1 MPAPSINRLCGLLF
15 CFAFI
20 VPSIPVSAES
30 SATEST
36 VTEPTIVE
44 PTNTESTAPQSST
57 NGQPPATAANAPD
70 FEAVSSQAGISN
82 AQLNAA
88 QALRYSHADSA
99 WICTADGDDWN
110 CQQGPKQIESQKTD
124 RSGIEVDPADNR
136 YRLTYPAA
144 YATEAHVLSEQEKAR
159 QQWLKS
165 NRESSTPEGVKE
177 ASALYQQ
184 APYAFLDWY
193 PNPGGISPLS
203 HCEGSYIEPAFDPDL
218 ANADDLPFTIQ
229 ADFSRTLNDSITE
242 LFGDIHL
249 KKGNSQAYS
258 QRARLNHASEQAE
271 LSGLIQIREPGI
283 LLLGE
288 RAQVDTA
295 SSEATIDKAQY
306 VFHQRHLRGSAEQIV
321 RRGNDLIISQ
331 GSYTRC
337 EPENTSWSLSGSEIV
352 LHKETGLGE
361 VTHATLRLADVPVFY
376 LPYMTFPITNAR
388 MSGFLFPTVGF
399 TSNGGIDYTQPYYFN
414 LAPNYDDTLTFR
426 HIGDRGSMIENEFR
440 YLDTFGS
447 FDLGLGYMPE
457 DADRNGDKRWI
468 LGVDH
473 SGSPAKNWTTS
484 LDYTSVSDSD
494 YFDDL
499 GTNLNL
505 SEQSH
510 LDQLAEAHYRDQ
522 NLIFDAQMHDYQT
535 IDDAAD
541 RPYRKIPALR
551 LSWTPDLDYDL
562 FGANVL
568 SDLTQFDRD
577 PTDFTG
583 IDRSTGTRAHLE
595 TDLDIRYD
603 RPWGYLKPGIKLI
616 HTEYQLSNQ
625 PSTTSE
631 APSRTLPVLSFDS
644 GLYFDRPFD
653 FEDQDYTQT
662 LEPRLF
668 LLEVPFADQSDLP
681 NFDSAETAFGFNQLF
696 RDNRF
701 SGYDRIGDTS
711 QATLGLT
718 SRLLD
723 DRGSERGNISVGQIH
738 FFKDRQVR
746 LDANDPALTEARSNL
761 VAEGLWNV
769 TDRFRITADSEWN
782 RSANKNLTRN
792 LKLAYR
798 SDIDHL
804 ANLSYRFTDDEV
816 EQTDLTAIWPLS
828 TQWSM
833 LGRWQH
839 DLINNESLDLIAGFE
854 YENCCWMV
862 RTTYRQWVT
871 DDIGDDRVQEA
882 IFFQFVLKGLGGL
895 DSSAIGSSSGSDA
908 DHFLKD
914 ISGYEERSNYE

>member
-1 MPAPSINRLCGLLF
+1 MPAPSTTRLRGLLL
-15 CFAFI
+15 CLAFSA
-20 VPSIPVSAES
+20 PSMPLSAE
-30 SATEST
+30 
-36 VTEPTIVE
+36 P
-44 PTNTESTAPQSST
+44 
-57 NGQPPATAANAPD
+57 TAANNA
-70 FEAVSSQAGISN
+70 QAGISN

-88 QALRYSHADSA
+88 EALRYSHANSA

-110 CQQGPKQIESQKTD
+110 CQQGPKPIEQRKTD
-124 RSGIEVDPADNR
+124 RSGIELDPTDNR
-136 YRLTYPAA
+136 YRLAYPAA

-159 QQWLKS
+159 QQWLKN
-165 NRESSTPEGVKE
+165 NRRSSTPEGVAQ
-177 ASALYQQ
+177 ASTRYQQ

-193 PNPGGISPLS
+193 PNPDGISPLS
-203 HCEGSYIEPAFDPDL
+203 HCEGSYIEPAFDVDL
-218 ANADDLPFTIQ
+218 ADAEDLPFTIQ
-229 ADFSRTLNDSITE
+229 ADFSRTIDDSITE

-249 KKGNSQAYS
+249 RKGNSQAFS
-258 QRARLNHASEQAE
+258 QRARLNHSTEQTE

-295 SSEATIDKAQY
+295 SSEATIDKAQF
-306 VFHQRHLRGSAEQIV
+306 VFHARHLRGSAEQII
-321 RRGNDLIISQ
+321 RRGDDLIINQ

-337 EPENTSWSLSGSEIV
+337 QPENNSWSLNGSEIV
-352 LHKETGLGE
+352 LHKETGIGE

-376 LPYMTFPITNAR
+376 LPYMTFPITNER
-388 MSGFLFPTVGF
+388 MSGFLFPNLGF
-399 TSNGGIDYTQPYYFN
+399 TSNGGLDYTQPYYFN

-447 FDLGLGYMPE
+447 FNFGLGYMPE
-457 DADRNGDKRWI
+457 DADKNGDKRWI
-468 LGVDH
+468 IGLDH
-473 SGSPAKNWTTS
+473 RGSPAKNWSTS
-484 LDYTSVSDSD
+484 IDYTSVSDSA

-510 LDQLAEAHYRDQ
+510 LDQLATVHFRDH
-522 NLIFDAQMHDYQT
+522 NLIFNAQLHDYQT

-541 RPYRKIPALR
+541 LPYRKIPALQ
-551 LSWTPDLDYDL
+551 LSWTPELDYDF
-562 FGANVL
+562 FGVNVL
-568 SDLTQFDRD
+568 SDLTKFDRD
-577 PTDFTG
+577 PTNFTG
-583 IDRSTGTRAHLE
+583 IDRSTGTRAHIE

-603 RPWGYLKPGIKLI
+603 QPWGYLKPGIKLT

-625 PSTTSE
+625 PSATGS
-631 APSRTLPVLSFDS
+631 APSRTLPIYSFDS
-644 GLYFDRPFD
+644 GLYFDRPFIFD
-653 FEDQDYTQT
+653 KQDYTQT

-668 LLEVPFADQSDLP
+668 LLEVPFTDQSELP
-681 NFDSAETAFGFNQLF
+681 NFDSAESTFSFNQLF

-723 DRGSERGNISVGQIH
+723 DMGSERGNVSIGQIH
-738 FFKDRQVR
+738 YFKDRQVR
-746 LDANDPALTEARSNL
+746 LDASDPELTEERSNL

-769 TDRFRITADSEWN
+769 TNHFRITADSEWN
-782 RSANKNLTRN
+782 RNANKNLTRN

-798 SDIDHL
+798 SDVDHL
-804 ANLSYRFTDDEV
+804 VNLSYRFTDDEV

-828 TQWSM
+828 PQWSM
-833 LGRWQH
+833 LGRWQR
-839 DLINNESLDLIAGFE
+839 DLINHESLDLIAGIE
-854 YENCCWMV
+854 YENCCWMI
-862 RTTYRQWVT
+862 RTTYRQWIT
-871 DDIGDDRVQEA
+871 DDTDSDRIQKG
-882 IFFQFVLKGLGGL
+882 IFLQFILKGLGGF
-895 DSSAIGSSSGSDA
+895 DSQAAGSSSGSDA

-914 ISGYEERSNYE
+914 ITGYEERNNYE